1 MKNYLKVLVFILFVG
16 ASLCSCNTSDEF
28 EEITIEEVSFEADEG
43 NGSETGG
50 GVGSNPP
57 PPAD

>member
-1 MKNYLKVLVFILFVG
+1 MKNYLKVLFFISFVG

-28 EEITIEEVSFEADEG
+28 EEITIEEVSFEIDEET
-43 NGSETGG
+43 GSENGG

-57 PPAD
+57 PLAD